1 MKKFLMAVGAVALI
15 VSAGN
20 ATAVPMTWT
29 DIYTPIDAPIKLS
42 GTNTSHS
49 WTHDLTDD
57 GFDPGFFSE
66 DFITDYSITLNV
78 YDDQD
83 RRREVAFFD
92 QPGVIGDG
100 LFEVNYND
108 VELGMSFFGFL
119 ALNATGM
126 LDVSLTRTRGDFFF
140 GGSTLVANGVS
151 KAASVPEPG
160 TLALLA
166 LGLLGIGF
174 QLRSRRHSVHRAH
187 AAAA

>member
-1 MKKFLMAVGAVALI
+1 MKKLLMAVGAVALLA
-15 VSAGN
+15 SAGN

-29 DIYTPIDAPIKLS
+29 DVYNPVDTPILLS
-42 GTNTSHS
+42 ATNTTHS

-57 GFDPGFFSE
+57 GFDPGFFSD

-78 YDDQD
+78 FDDQD
-83 RRREVAFFD
+83 NLREVAFFN

-140 GGSTLVANGVS
+140 GGSTLVANGLT

-174 QLRSRRHSVHRAH
+174 QLRSRRRSVHTAH
-187 AAAA
+187 AA